1 MSPASGRIRL
11 LIVDD
16 HPVVHDGLRAAFGQE
31 PDVEV
36 VGEAGNGAEAVERVG
51 DLAVD
56 VVLAHGPA
64 GRSRPHPAEYQAQRP
79 CRPHDI

>member
-1 MSPASGRIRL
+1 
-11 LIVDD
+11 
-16 HPVVHDGLRAAFGQE
+16 
-31 PDVEV
+31 V